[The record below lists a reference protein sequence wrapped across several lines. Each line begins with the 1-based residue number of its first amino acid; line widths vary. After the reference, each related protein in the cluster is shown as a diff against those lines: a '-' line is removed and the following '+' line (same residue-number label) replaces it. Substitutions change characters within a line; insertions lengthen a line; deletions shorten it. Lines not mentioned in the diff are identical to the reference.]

1 MNTQLWWYIARS
13 GGIVAWALLAGSVL
27 WGLAL
32 STKVLRGRPR
42 PNWILDLH
50 RFLGGLALVFTG
62 IHVAGLVLDSYVH
75 FGPAEV
81 LVPFAS
87 AWHPVAVAWGVIALY
102 LLMAVEL
109 TSLARKKI
117 SKRAWR
123 LTHYLS
129 FPLFLLTTVHALS
142 AGTDRSTLLLR
153 WSVIAASAADHRVD
167 VRAIEQGGP
176 SRSADFA
183 GFEVSAT
190 TEGALRILPGK
201 CSKMTAS
208 PRRARECPR
217 GTRR

>member
-1 MNTQLWWYIARS
+1 MNKQLWWYIARS

-50 RFLGGLALVFTG
+50 RFLGGLALLFTG
-62 IHVAGLVLDSYVH
+62 IHVAGLVFDSYVH
-75 FGPAEV
+75 FGLTEV

-87 AWHPVAVAWGVIALY
+87 AWHPVAVAWGVIAFY
-102 LLMAVEL
+102 LLVAVEL

-142 AGTDRSTLLLR
+142 AGTDRSTVLLR
-153 WSVIAASAADHRVD
+153 WSVIV
-167 VRAIEQGGP
+167 
-176 SRSADFA
+176 
-183 GFEVSAT
+183 VSAVIT
-190 TEGALRILPGK
+190 GLTFVRLNKADRHDLLTSPD
-201 CSKMTAS
+201 SKSAQQ
-208 PRRARECPR
+208 RRVLSGSSQGSAR
-217 GTRR
+217 

>member
-1 MNTQLWWYIARS
+1 MNKQLWWYVARS

-32 STKVLRGRPR
+32 STRVLRGRPR

-50 RFLGGLALVFTG
+50 RFLGGLALLFTG
-62 IHVAGLVLDSYVH
+62 IHVTGLVLDSYVH
-75 FGPAEV
+75 FGLTEL

-87 AWHPVAVAWGVIALY
+87 AWHPVAVAWGVIGLY
-102 LLMAVEL
+102 LLVAVEL

-142 AGTDRSTLLLR
+142 AGTDRSTFLLR
-153 WSVIAASAADHRVD
+153 WSVIA
-167 VRAIEQGGP
+167 
-176 SRSADFA
+176 
-183 GFEVSAT
+183 VSAVIT
-190 TEGALRILPGK
+190 GLTFVRLNKADRHDLLTSPD
-201 CSKMTAS
+201 SKSAQQ
-208 PRRARECPR
+208 RRVLSGSSQGSARR
-217 GTRR
+217 

>member
-1 MNTQLWWYIARS
+1 MNKQLWWYVARS

-50 RFLGGLALVFTG
+50 RFLGGLALLFTG
-62 IHVAGLVLDSYVH
+62 IHVIGLVLDSYVH
-75 FGPAEV
+75 FGPTEV

-87 AWHPVAVAWGVIALY
+87 AWHPVAVAWGVIAIY
-102 LLMAVEL
+102 LLIAVEL

-123 LTHYLS
+123 MTHYLS

-142 AGTDRSTLLLR
+142 AGTDRSTPLLR
-153 WSVIAASAADHRVD
+153 WRVI
-167 VRAIEQGGP
+167 I
-176 SRSADFA
+176 
-183 GFEVSAT
+183 VSAVIT
-190 TEGALRILPGK
+190 GLTFVRLNKADRHDLLTSPD
-201 CSKMTAS
+201 SKSAQQ
-208 PRRARECPR
+208 RRVLSGSSQGSARR
-217 GTRR
+217 

>member
-1 MNTQLWWYIARS
+1 MNKQLWWYVARS

-50 RFLGGLALVFTG
+50 RFLGGLALLFTG

-75 FGPAEV
+75 FGLTEV

-87 AWHPVAVAWGVIALY
+87 TWHPVAVAWGVIALY
-102 LLMAVEL
+102 LLVAVEL
-109 TSLARKKI
+109 TSLARKRI

-142 AGTDRSTLLLR
+142 AGADRSTLLLR
-153 WSVIAASAADHRVD
+153 WRVIV
-167 VRAIEQGGP
+167 
-176 SRSADFA
+176 
-183 GFEVSAT
+183 VSAVIT
-190 TEGALRILPGK
+190 GLTFVRL
-201 CSKMTAS
+201 
-208 PRRARECPR
+208 
-217 GTRR
+217 

>member
-1 MNTQLWWYIARS
+1 VNNQLWWYVARS

-50 RFLGGLALVFTG
+50 RFLGGLALLFTG
-62 IHVAGLVLDSYVH
+62 IHVAALILDSYVH
-75 FGPAEV
+75 FGVAEV

-87 AWHPVAVAWGVIALY
+87 EWHPVAVAWGIVGLY
-102 LLMAVEL
+102 LLVAVEV
-109 TSLARKKI
+109 TSLLRKRI

-153 WSVIAASAADHRVD
+153 WSVIGACAVITGLTF
-167 VRAIEQGGP
+167 VRLNRAERHDLLTSPPANSGKSVEQ
-176 SRSADFA
+176 RSVF
-183 GFEVSAT
+183 
-190 TEGALRILPGK
+190 
-201 CSKMTAS
+201 
-208 PRRARECPR
+208 
-217 GTRR
+217 

>member
-1 MNTQLWWYIARS
+1 MNKQLWWYVARS

-50 RFLGGLALVFTG
+50 RFLGGLALLFTG
-62 IHVAGLVLDSYVH
+62 IHVVGLVLDSYVH
-75 FGPAEV
+75 FGLVEV

-102 LLMAVEL
+102 LLVAVEL

-117 SKRAWR
+117 SKRVWR
-123 LTHYLS
+123 MTHYLS

-153 WSVIAASAADHRVD
+153 WSVIV
-167 VRAIEQGGP
+167 
-176 SRSADFA
+176 
-183 GFEVSAT
+183 VSAVIT
-190 TEGALRILPGK
+190 GLTFVRLNKADRHDLLTSPD
-201 CSKMTAS
+201 SKSAQQ
-208 PRRARECPR
+208 RRVLSGTSQGSARR
-217 GTRR
+217 